1 MKLAAICICLLFLT
15 GAFVCRAQQVSEQQP
30 YPQAAIESALPDK
43 PEPLK
48 SYKSYKSDKSERIQV
63 ERPFLDRPAE
73 VVMGTNFALAT
84 LDTVGTCRTLA
95 VGGHERWLPTQQCA
109 PASLLIYGNF
119 ALDVSVAYILH
130 RTGHRK
136 LERITELV
144 STAGSVSG
152 VAYTVTHGGRW

>member
-15 GAFVCRAQQVSEQQP
+15 GAFVCRAQEVSEQQP
-30 YPQAAIESALPDK
+30 YPQAAIKSSLPDK
-43 PEPLK
+43 PEPIK
-48 SYKSYKSDKSERIQV
+48 PYKSDKSERIQAV
-63 ERPFLDRPAE
+63 RPFLDRPAE
-73 VVMGTNFALAT
+73 VVIGTNFALAT

-119 ALDVSVAYILH
+119 ALDVSVAYLLH
-130 RTGHRK
+130 RAGHHK
-136 LERITELV
+136 LERIAELF